1 MKTFFLRQDSNYD
14 KNYGKKDWLYI
25 NNLGYYNNVS
35 KDINSSRP
43 IPREDYHI
51 LYVLHGQMHINGMI
65 LNDGDS
71 YLFLPNEPHSY
82 TYKKIDNSYY
92 FWIHFTGNK
101 VKEILSYCDITKGLN
116 KNNDRKQEKDSI
128 LTLLISELSNC
139 GYEASDFA
147 TSLFFSFLSL
157 FKTNKTQKNLYMAAV
172 KMLEKTD
179 EEVSISSIAKL
190 YNITSAH
197 FIRSFKK
204 HYGITPNEYK
214 QNFRITKAINL
225 LKMTN
230 LSIQDIAYQCGFN
243 DSFYFSRVFKKKVGA
258 SPLKYRK

>member
-1 MKTFFLRQDSNYD
+1 
-14 KNYGKKDWLYI
+14 
-25 NNLGYYNNVS
+25 
-35 KDINSSRP
+35 
-43 IPREDYHI
+43 
-51 LYVLHGQMHINGMI
+51 
-65 LNDGDS
+65 
-71 YLFLPNEPHSY
+71 
-82 TYKKIDNSYY
+82 
-92 FWIHFTGNK
+92 
-101 VKEILSYCDITKGLN
+101 
-116 KNNDRKQEKDSI
+116 
-128 LTLLISELSNC
+128 
-139 GYEASDFA
+139 
-147 TSLFFSFLSL
+147 
-157 FKTNKTQKNLYMAAV
+157 
-172 KMLEKTD
+172 MLEKTD